1 MSLTKKVVYLV
12 MLMLAVACTESQ
24 NVNDKI
30 IEKIFSTE
38 YEQKM
43 ISSGDNMPAIY
54 LPSDSLDKL
63 LIALHFNIPPV
74 DFQKYV
80 GWSDSLLNSNI
91 IFLKSFGF
99 LQENNGILEPF
110 VMILPESEAIKMRTF
125 SADLV
130 SKTIQTIKLYSD
142 KIVNRAQSIES
153 LKNHNFDDIS
163 LLIMSNVILDNWQ
176 IRNIETE
183 FIGKSRTERHE
194 KQYYLSFQEK
204 RKDDTEALGIYGNQM
219 KSYGDYYVGL
229 YGNKRHNK
237 NFITLSKSELEEVFN
252 LSIVEKKDMKSIK
265 AELLDQFY
273 LAITGEGELKAS
285 EQFGFEL
292 MGMLR
297 NKSNS
302 IPVFTESE
310 YNELFEVAEIIKQPL
325 TSLLKGN
332 KAKLKE
338 HFEVSEY
345 SSEITFEEYLIWWY
359 HVYYTEVTD
368 RLIQENMIR
377 LPEIENAMYLIKKD
391 TR

>member
-1 MSLTKKVVYLV
+1 MTITKKVVYLV

-30 IEKIFSTE
+30 IEKIFLTE

-63 LIALHFNIPPV
+63 LIALHYNIQPV
-74 DFQKYV
+74 DFQKYA

-91 IFLKSFGF
+91 ILLKSFGF
-99 LQENNGILEPF
+99 LQEKDGILEPF
-110 VMILPESEAIKMRTF
+110 VMILSESEAVRMRALST
-125 SADLV
+125 DIV
-130 SKTIQTIKLYSD
+130 SETKRIIKLYSD
-142 KIVNRAQSIES
+142 KIVSRTQSIES

-176 IRNIETE
+176 IRNIEKE
-183 FIGKSRTERHE
+183 FIGRSRTERHG

-229 YGNKRHNK
+229 YGNKRENM
-237 NFITLSKSELEEVFN
+237 NFVTLSKSELEEIFD
-252 LSIVEKKDMKSIK
+252 LSDKKHKDVKAIK

-273 LAITGEGELKAS
+273 SVQTGKAEFKIS
-285 EQFGFEL
+285 EQSGFEL
-292 MGMLR
+292 LGMLR
-297 NKSNS
+297 NKSS
-302 IPVFTESE
+302 AIPVFTESE
-310 YNELFEVAEIIKQPL
+310 YEELFEVAEIIKQPL
-325 TSLLKGN
+325 VSLLKNN

-338 HFEVSEY
+338 HFELSEY

-359 HVYYTEVTD
+359 HIYYTEVTD
-368 RLIQENMIR
+368 HLIQENIIQ
-377 LPEIENAMYLIKKD
+377 LPDAYNAMYIIKKD
-391 TR
+391 SN